1 MDISPE
7 EILADLDAW
16 LRSRGFEL
24 EEDHTDTRNFGNR
37 IIRYRREYL
46 SVRVVSDRGQ
56 WFLDIAPSSTDYWF
70 EPHVWIVGLD
80 RTELP
85 NAASSFAVE
94 ADLLRARLGDI
105 VAARGDHRLR
115 RRMEHMRSRRA
126 DEMFGISRGPLR
138 RCWARVTQFF
148 STG

>member
-46 SVRVVSDRGQ
+46 SVRVVSDA
-56 WFLDIAPSSTDYWF
+56 LSLSS
-70 EPHVWIVGLD
+70 
-80 RTELP
+80 
-85 NAASSFAVE
+85 
-94 ADLLRARLGDI
+94 
-105 VAARGDHRLR
+105 VAL
-115 RRMEHMRSRRA
+115 
-126 DEMFGISRGPLR
+126 
-138 RCWARVTQFF
+138 
-148 STG
+148 